1 MVNLY
6 QGDCL
11 EEMGKVADHSVDMIF
26 TDLPYGTTHNVW
38 DVPIPLDTLWD
49 QYRRVLKPGGAVLL
63 FAQMPFGA
71 DLINS
76 NRRWYRYEWIWHK
89 TLPFGFLN
97 ANRMPLR
104 THENILVFYEHL
116 PTYHPQKTPG
126 SPYQKPY
133 HAKQSARP
141 TRNYGRFKQIPTIN
155 RDGMRY
161 PRDVLTFSNGNH
173 ANKIHPTEKPVDL
186 LEYMI
191 RTYTDADD
199 TVLDSCMGSGSC
211 GVACQHLG
219 RSFIG
224 IEKDMVYFEA
234 AKKRIEEAA
243 KQ

>member
-38 DVPIPLDTLWD
+38 DKRISLEELWK
-49 QYRRVLKPGGAVLL
+49 QYKRVLKSGGVVLL
-63 FAQMPFGA
+63 FSQQPFTT

-76 NRRWYRYEWIWHK
+76 NRKWFRYEWIWHK
-89 TLPFGFLN
+89 TMPAGFLN

-126 SPYQKPY
+126 KPY
-133 HAKQSARP
+133 TAKQSARH
-141 TRNYGRFKQIPTIN
+141 TKNYGRFDRVVTVN
-155 RDGMRY
+155 DGDRC
-161 PRDVLTFSNGNH
+161 PHDVLTFSNGNN
-173 ANKIHPTEKPVDL
+173 ASKIHPTEKPVDL
-186 LEYMI
+186 LEYLI
-191 RTYTDADD
+191 RTYTDAGDI
-199 TVLDSCMGSGSC
+199 VLDSCMGSGSC

-219 RSFIG
+219 RNFIG
-224 IEKDMVYFEA
+224 IEKDKEYFEA
-234 AKKRIEEAA
+234 AKKRIEEVA

>member
-1 MVNLY
+1 M
-6 QGDCL
+6 D
-11 EEMGKVADHSVDMIF
+11 KVPDHTVDMIF
-26 TDLPYGTTHNVW
+26 TDLPYGTTKNAW
-38 DVPIPLDTLWD
+38 DVPLPLDKLWE

-63 FAQMPFGA
+63 FAQMPFSA

-76 NRRWYRYEWIWHK
+76 NRKWYRYEWIWHK
-89 TLPFGFLN
+89 TMPVGFLN

-126 SPYQKPY
+126 KPY
-133 HAKQSARP
+133 TAKRSARA
-141 TRNYGRFKQIPTIN
+141 TRNYGHFDRMLTVN
-155 RDGMRY
+155 DGDRC
-161 PRDVLTFSNGNH
+161 PRDVLTFSNGNN
-173 ANKIHPTEKPVDL
+173 ASKIHPTEKPVDL
-186 LEYMI
+186 LAYMI
-191 RTYTDADD
+191 RTYTDDGD

-211 GVACQHLG
+211 GVACQRLG

-224 IEKDMVYFEA
+224 IEKDPGYFEA